1 MIGMT
6 DITRWLDEIGLA
18 KYADAFRSNDIDFD
32 VLPELGAEELKTCP
46 GLVER
51 ISSIGVHFFEL
62 SRACEVEGG
71 IAPDGIVKPVDVA
84 ANGLVAS
91 WRV

>member
-1 MIGMT
+1 MT

-46 GLVER
+46 GLVGT
-51 ISSIGVHFFEL
+51 SCF
-62 SRACEVEGG
+62 
-71 IAPDGIVKPVDVA
+71 P
-84 ANGLVAS
+84 
-91 WRV
+91 

>member
-1 MIGMT
+1 MACAQK
-6 DITRWLDEIGLA
+6 WA
-18 KYADAFRSNDIDFD
+18 KF
-32 VLPELGAEELKTCP
+32 